1 MGKKIYTRDV
11 ISDENRA
18 LLNAKPEPK
27 KRVVTLPVV
36 RQVPKR

>member
-1 MGKKIYTRDV
+1 MSKKIFTRDLV
-11 ISDENRA
+11 TDEHRA

>member
-1 MGKKIYTRDV
+1 MGKKIFTRDV

-27 KRVVTLPVV
+27 KQRVVILPA
-36 RQVPKR
+36 RQEPKR